1 MLFAAFDTPA
11 FDFTD
16 FPPLDDLEEYKGA
29 SSSKWSLLSPVFLAA
44 LEEMYDLAALE
55 EMDKDEGR
63 ARILDD
69 LEGIDKEVE
78 RQRSSLAE
86 TEVKWKATFPALA
99 RGRSKMRNFLELVAV
114 AVTAVMVV
122 AKRRDAMRKFMVTK

>member
-44 LEEMYDLAALE
+44 LEEM
-55 EMDKDEGR
+55 DKDEGR

-86 TEVKWKATFPALA
+86 TEVKWKASFPALA